1 MFLDLVFLVLLVLA
15 IIKGYRRGLI
25 VGLFSFIAIIIA
37 LAAAMK
43 LSIIAAG
50 YIGEAVKISSKWLPV
65 ISFAVV
71 FILVVLL
78 IRVVANLIQK
88 TVELSMLGWLN
99 KLGGIIFYLAIYI
112 LVYSVVLFY
121 AEQVKLIQESA
132 IQKSVTY
139 SFVQPWGPKVIE
151 GFASIVSIFKGMF
164 NELELFFDGVAKKI
178 PQ

>member
-15 IIKGYRRGLI
+15 IIKGYQRGLI
-25 VGLFSFIAIIIA
+25 VGVFSFIAIIIA

-43 LSIIAAG
+43 LSLIAAG
-50 YIGEAVKISSKWLPV
+50 YIGEAVNMSSRWLPLV
-65 ISFAVV
+65 SFAIV

-121 AEQVKLIQESA
+121 AEQVKLIQDAA
-132 IQKSVTY
+132 IQNSVTY
-139 SFVQPWGPKVIE
+139 TFVQPWGPEVIE
-151 GFASIVSIFKGMF
+151 GFASVVSIFKGMF

>member
-88 TVELSMLGWLN
+88 TVELSMLGWFN

-132 IQKSVTY
+132 IQNSVTY

>member
-50 YIGEAVKISSKWLPV
+50 YISEAVKISSKWLPV